1 MPNTFQLIASSTVGA
16 GGAASIDFSSIPST
30 YTDLCLKISAR
41 VDASGGAS
49 SFNINVAINGV
60 STNRSWRLLEAYDGT
75 NVWSNNNTT
84 ARLAVVGGSTT
95 TASTFNNAEIYIPNY
110 AGSNN
115 KSISSDFV
123 SEQNSSTVNSLGF
136 YAGLWSQTTAIN
148 QLTLT
153 STSGNFVQYTTAYLY
168 GVKNS

>member
-1 MPNTFQLIASSTVGA
+1 MPNTFQLIASSTVGS
-16 GGAASIDFSSIPST
+16 GGAASIDFASIPST

-41 VDASGGAS
+41 VDASGSAA

-60 STNRSWRLLEAYDGT
+60 STNRSWRLLEGYDGT
-75 NVWSNNNTT
+75 NVWSNNGTT
-84 ARLAVVGGSTT
+84 ARLALVGGSLT
-95 TASTFNNAEIYIPNY
+95 TANTFNNAELYWPNY

-115 KSISSDFV
+115 KSVSSDFV
-123 SEQNSSTVNSLGF
+123 SEQNSAVLNSLGF

-168 GVKNS
+168 GVKNA

>member
-1 MPNTFQLIASSTVGA
+1 MPNTFELIASSTVGGA
-16 GGAASIDFSSIPST
+16 GAASIDFASIPST

-60 STNRSWRLLEAYDGT
+60 STNRTWRLLEGYDGT
-75 NVWSNNNTT
+75 NVWSNNGTT

-110 AGSNN
+110 AGSTN

-136 YAGLWSQTTAIN
+136 YAGLWSQTAAIN

-168 GVKNS
+168 GVKNA

>member
-1 MPNTFQLIASSTVGA
+1 MANTFQLIASSTVGA
-16 GGAASIDFSSIPST
+16 GGSSAIDFSSIPST

-49 SFNINVAINGV
+49 SFNINMAINGV
-60 STNRSWRLLEAYDGT
+60 STNRTWRLLEGYDGT
-75 NVWSNNNTT
+75 NIWSNNGTT
-84 ARLAVVGGSTT
+84 ARLAVVGGSSTT
-95 TASTFNNAEIYIPNY
+95 GSTFNNVEIYIANY
-110 AGSNN
+110 ASAAN

-123 SEQNSSTVNSLGF
+123 SEQNSTTVNSLGF

-148 QLTLT
+148 QLTLS

-168 GVKNS
+168 GVKNA

>member
-95 TASTFNNAEIYIPNY
+95 TASTFNNAEIYIPNH